1 MNTKDYQELAMRT
14 NDGESTDRLF
24 KNIIGCVAEGTIDL
38 GGVLNAS
45 LGLAGEVGELNDMV
59 KKWVFQGHEL
69 DEAEVRKELGDVCWY
84 IALMCE
90 SFGYDLGEIMQG
102 NVNKLMKRYPQGFS
116 EADSINR
123 VG

>member
-1 MNTKDYQELAMRT
+1 MNTKDYQNLAMRT
-14 NDGESTDRLF
+14 NDGKSNDRLF
-24 KNIIGCVAEGTIDL
+24 DRFMDSVTLNPIDL

-59 KKWVFQGHEL
+59 KKWVFHGHEL
-69 DEAEVRKELGDVCWY
+69 DEREVRKELGDVCWY

-116 EADSINR
+116 ESDSINR
-123 VG
+123 VE